1 MIIIV
6 TFMIFLHMFLIWCW
20 YYFTDN
26 PSVVDVGW
34 ASGLTLSGLIYLLTQ
49 PITFKIIFLSLILL
63 IWGLRLGLYL
73 WFTRVRKGKI
83 DKRYLTLGE
92 SWKISKPL
100 GFFLNFQLQ
109 GVLIVVVS
117 LPWLFSSQ
125 TYNLQPNIID
135 YIVWMVALFAICGE
149 TLADYQLQHFKKTHP
164 GKVCNQGLW
173 RLSRHP
179 NYFFE
184 WLTWCMFAIFAL
196 PAHFGWLAL
205 VSPLTLYIIM
215 SKITGPMTEE
225 GSLKSRGQDYIDY
238 QAVTPFFFPD
248 PEKLKDHLLKKFK

>member
-1 MIIIV
+1 MILIV
-6 TFMIFLHMFLIWCW
+6 AFVIFFHMFLIWCW
-20 YYFTDN
+20 YYFTKN

-34 ASGLTLSGLIYLLTQ
+34 ASGLTLSGLIYLLAQ

-73 WFTRVRKGKI
+73 WLTRVRKGQK
-83 DKRYLTLGE
+83 DRRYLTLSD
-92 SWKISKPL
+92 SWKISKSL

-109 GVLIVVVS
+109 GILILVVS
-117 LPWLFSSQ
+117 LPWFFSSK
-125 TYNLQPNIID
+125 TSNLQPYIFD
-135 YIVWMVALFAICGE
+135 YIVWIFAFLAIVGE

-184 WLTWCMFAIFAL
+184 WLTWCMFALFAL
-196 PAHFGWLAL
+196 PANSGWLAFI
-205 VSPLTLYIIM
+205 SPLALYIIM
-215 SKITGPMTEE
+215 SRITGPMTEAS
-225 GSLKSRGQDYIDY
+225 SLKSRGRDYVDY
-238 QAVTPFFFPD
+238 QAVTPFFFPNLG
-248 PEKLKDHLLKKFK
+248 KLKNRL